1 MANDS
6 HHQNRTVTPNF
17 ERFSSSECT
26 AWLTVLNIEAV
37 AIVTMNALTII
48 IYLKERILRKRSMY
62 LVISLAVAD
71 MFVTYGLIESNL
83 LLGNYCNVWTI
94 NILWS
99 FEMSIFSSSLT
110 NFFPAASVANL
121 AAISLERMHAT
132 FRPFKHRLI
141 KKKIF
146 GAAVAGVW
154 FTAALST
161 ALLFLPVLLGRSDTT
176 FLSQANASY
185 FALLF
190 SCLLIIVVS
199 YTSIF
204 TKVYCGTRP
213 QHHGAIRGER
223 KLTKTLF
230 IVTIVSLILVM
241 PFTIFMFLFP
251 VTSGEMGETISH
263 KTLLHLA
270 LSLQCLF
277 YGNSLINPL
286 LYALKMP
293 EVKRALFLL
302 LRCRYRSEPVQLF
315 PLNNL
320 KVVRFHSVN

>member
-17 ERFSSSECT
+17 EPFSSSECI

-71 MFVTYGLIESNL
+71 MFVTYNLIFRSL
-83 LLGNYCNVWTI
+83 VLGNNCNFWKI
-94 NILWS
+94 NLFRS
-99 FEMSIFSSSLT
+99 FEIKICFNGLAH
-110 NFFPAASVANL
+110 FFPAATVANL

-161 ALLFLPVLLGRSDTT
+161 APVFSTLFLGPSDTT
-176 FLSQANASY
+176 FIFKTRASS

-199 YTSIF
+199 YTSIA

-241 PFTIFMFLFP
+241 PFTIFEFLLQ
-251 VTSGEMGETISH
+251 VTSGELVSHETR
-263 KTLLHLA
+263 KYLVYFLE
-270 LSLQCLF
+270 CLF
-277 YGNSLINPL
+277 YGNSLINPS
-286 LYALKMP
+286 LYAFKMP
-293 EVKRALFLL
+293 EFKRSLFLL
-302 LRCRYRSEPVQLF
+302 LRCRYHSEKVQVI
-315 PLNNL
+315 PLKDL
-320 KVVRFHSVN
+320 KVVRFHSVY

>member
-6 HHQNRTVTPNF
+6 HHQNRTVTPNL
-17 ERFSSSECT
+17 EPFSSSECI

-71 MFVTYGLIESNL
+71 MFVTYNLIVHSL
-83 LLGNYCNVWTI
+83 VLGNDCNFWTI
-94 NILWS
+94 NLFRS
-99 FEMSIFSSSLT
+99 FEFFIVYVCLRY
-110 NFFPAASVANL
+110 FFPTASVANL

-132 FRPFKHRLI
+132 FHPFKHRI
-141 KKKIF
+141 FKKKIF

-161 ALLFLPVLLGRSDTT
+161 AITFSPFFLGGSEVTT
-176 FLSQANASY
+176 VYHVRASY
-185 FALLF
+185 FSF
-190 SCLLIIVVS
+190 VFCCFFIIVVS
-199 YTSIF
+199 YTSIAI
-204 TKVYCGTRP
+204 KVYCGTHP
-213 QHHGAIRGER
+213 QHHGAIRRER

-241 PFTIFMFLFP
+241 PFTIFRFLVN
-251 VTSGEMGETISH
+251 VTSGEMLETISDQ
-263 KTLLHLA
+263 T
-270 LSLQCLF
+270 SLRLGYSLVCLV
-277 YGNSLINPL
+277 YANSLINPL

-293 EVKRALFLL
+293 EFKRALFLL
-302 LRCRYRSEPVQLF
+302 LRCRYRSEPV
-315 PLNNL
+315 
-320 KVVRFHSVN
+320 

>member
-17 ERFSSSECT
+17 ELFPSSECI

-71 MFVTYGLIESNL
+71 MFVTYNLIVHNL
-83 LLGNYCNVWTI
+83 VLGNHCNFWKI
-94 NILWS
+94 NLFRS
-99 FEMSIFSSSLT
+99 FEIAICFLCLT
-110 NFFPAASVANL
+110 YFFPAASVANL

-161 ALLFLPVLLGRSDTT
+161 AIVFSVFFLGRLDISTFYHVEASYYLFL
-176 FLSQANASY
+176 FCC
-185 FALLF
+185 LF
-190 SCLLIIVVS
+190 IMVVS
-199 YTSIF
+199 YTSIA
-204 TKVYCGTRP
+204 TKFYCGTHP
-213 QHHGAIRGER
+213 QRHGAIRRER

-230 IVTIVSLILVM
+230 IVTIVSLILMM
-241 PFTIFMFLFP
+241 PFTIFWSLYH
-251 VTSGEMGETISH
+251 VTSGEMDETISH
-263 KTLLHLA
+263 ETWPHLA
-270 LSLQCLF
+270 LSLRCLF
-277 YGNSLINPL
+277 YANSVINPL

-293 EVKRALFLL
+293 EFKRALFLL
-302 LRCRYRSEPVQLF
+302 LRCRSRSEPVEVF
-315 PLNNL
+315 PLNDI
-320 KVVRFHSVN
+320 

>member
-6 HHQNRTVTPNF
+6 HHLNRTVTPNF
-17 ERFSSSECT
+17 EPFSSSECIT
-26 AWLTVLNIEAV
+26 WLTVLNIEAV

-71 MFVTYGLIESNL
+71 MFVTSNL
-83 LLGNYCNVWTI
+83 ITVSLVLGNDCNFWKI
-94 NILWS
+94 NLFRSLWIIMVNS
-99 FEMSIFSSSLT
+99 T
-110 NFFPAASVANL
+110 HFFPAASVANL
-121 AAISLERMHAT
+121 AAISLERGHAT
-132 FRPFKHRLI
+132 FRPFKHRLM
-141 KKKIF
+141 KKKVF

-161 ALLFLPVLLGRSDTT
+161 AITCSTLFLGHSDMTAI
-176 FLSQANASY
+176 SQGLASY

-190 SCLLIIVVS
+190 CCLLIIVVS
-199 YTSIF
+199 YTSIA
-204 TKVYCGTRP
+204 TKFNCGTHP
-213 QHHGAIRGER
+213 QHHGTIRRER

-230 IVTIVSLILVM
+230 IVTIVSLILMM
-241 PFTIFMFLFP
+241 PFTIFWFLFH
-251 VTSGEMGETISH
+251 VTSGEIDETISDE
-263 KTLLHLA
+263 TWPRLV
-270 LSLQCLF
+270 LSLECLF

-293 EVKRALFLL
+293 EFKRALFLL
-302 LRCRYRSEPVQLF
+302 LRCRYRSEPVQVF
-315 PLNNL
+315 PLNDL